1 MNRIFENTSSLF
13 FAQLIGRIFSLSLTL
28 LLTTFFHETEYGQY
42 FLATSITNMIA
53 SIAELGMHAPLIRE
67 MTLHRQQARHFIGN
81 VLIIQI
87 FLSIVAFGVML
98 GAGHLLGYE
107 PIILQ
112 MILILG
118 IAELIN
124 LIAQLFRSVFRAFE
138 QVKYEAITVIVE
150 RVLVVF
156 VGGALIMFGA
166 DVLGFCVIVLI
177 ASFLNL
183 VLSVVIVINKFTSL
197 RFKFDLAIW
206 RVLMSQALPF
216 ALGNIFNLVYFRIDT
231 VMLSKFSPS
240 HVDAAAVVG
249 WYGFAYTIVNAF
261 TILPG
266 AFMMGAMFP
275 VLSRTF
281 EDKRADFASVYTYAF
296 RWMFLLGV
304 PFAVGMAILAPDIAH
319 TLDWLRATL
328 VERFQTLNL
337 PNDVSNLAES
347 FQTSTPSTY
356 APHITSVL
364 RLLSGS
370 GGLIFLTTVML
381 TVLRAADK
389 RLPFTLLMG
398 TTLLLNVGLN
408 YILIPGIQIPGTD
421 IQIFSHTGAA
431 VTMIISEV
439 YLFIASFIYI
449 SVRISKLTRIG
460 FAVKS
465 TLLSVLMGG
474 ALVYLRDSWPIWA
487 LIPAAIIF
495 YFAGLA
501 ILGEFRQGKMGR
513 KMRGFRGGNE

>member
-13 FAQLIGRIFSLSLTL
+13 LAQLIGRIFSLSLTL
-28 LLTTFFHETEYGQY
+28 LLATYFRETELGQY
-42 FLATSITNMIA
+42 VLATFITNMIA

-67 MTLHRQQARHFIGN
+67 MTLNLQQARHFIGN
-81 VLIIQI
+81 ALIIRI

-98 GAGHLLGYE
+98 GTGHLLGYS

-112 MILILG
+112 LILLLG

-156 VGGALIMFGA
+156 VGGVLIILGI
-166 DVLGFCVIVLI
+166 DLIGFCVIVLI

-183 VLSVVIVINKFTSL
+183 VLSVVIVIKKFTSL

-206 RVLMSQALPF
+206 SVLMSQALPF
-216 ALGNIFNLVYFRIDT
+216 ALGNIFNLVYFRIDM
-231 VMLSKFSPS
+231 VMLSKLSPS
-240 HVDAAAVVG
+240 HVDAEAVVA
-249 WYGFAYTIVNAF
+249 WYWLAYTIVNAF

-281 EDKRADFASVYTYAF
+281 EDKRADFASIYTYAF

-304 PFAVGMAILAPDIAH
+304 PFAVGMAILAPDIAD
-319 TLDWLRATL
+319 TLDWLLATL
-328 VERFQTLNL
+328 TERFQTSSL
-337 PNDVSNLAES
+337 PNNAAHLAEHI
-347 FQTSTPSTY
+347 QPPSPPIY

-364 RLLSGS
+364 RLLSAS

-408 YILIPGIQIPGTD
+408 YIVIPGIQIPRTD

-431 VTMIISEV
+431 VTMIVSEV
-439 YLFIASFIYI
+439 YLLLASFIYI
-449 SVRISKLTRIG
+449 SLRISKLKRIG
-460 FAVKS
+460 FAIRS
-465 TLLSVLMGG
+465 TFLAVVMGV
-474 ALVYLRDSWPIWA
+474 ALVHLRDRWPIWG
-487 LIPAAIIF
+487 LIPAAIVF
-495 YFAGLA
+495 YFGGLA
-501 ILGEFRQGKMGR
+501 ILGEFLRGKMGR
-513 KMRGFRGGNE
+513 RMRGFKQ

>member
-28 LLTTFFHETEYGQY
+28 LLATYFRETELGQY
-42 FLATSITNMIA
+42 FLAISITNMIA
-53 SIAELGMHAPLIRE
+53 SIAELGMHAPFIRE
-67 MTLHRQQARHFIGN
+67 VTLNLQQARHFIGN
-81 VLIIQI
+81 ALIIRL

-98 GAGHLLGYE
+98 GTGHLLGYS

-112 MILILG
+112 MILLLG

-138 QVKYEAITVIVE
+138 QMKYEAITIIVE
-150 RVLVVF
+150 RILVVF
-156 VGGALIMFGA
+156 VGGVLIILGI
-166 DVLGFCVIVLI
+166 DLIGFCVIVLI

-183 VLSVVIVINKFTSL
+183 ILSVVIVIKKFTSL

-216 ALGNIFNLVYFRIDT
+216 ALGNIFNLVYFRIGM
-231 VMLSKFSPS
+231 VMVSKLGPS
-240 HVDAAAVVG
+240 HVDGEAAAA
-249 WYGFAYTIVNAF
+249 WYGLAYTIVNAF

-281 EDKRADFASVYTYAF
+281 EDTRADFASIYTYAF

-304 PFAVGMAILAPDIAH
+304 PFAVGMATLAPDIADM
-319 TLDWLRATL
+319 LDWLFATL
-328 VERFQTLNL
+328 TERFQTSSL
-337 PNDVSNLAES
+337 PNDAANLAEHIQAS
-347 FQTSTPSTY
+347 NPPTY

-364 RLLSGS
+364 RLLSVS

-398 TTLLLNVGLN
+398 TTLLLNIGLN
-408 YILIPGIQIPGTD
+408 YIVIPGVQIPRTD

-431 VTMIISEV
+431 VTMVVSEI
-439 YLFIASFIYI
+439 YLLIASFIYI
-449 SVRISKLTRIG
+449 SLRISKLNRFG
-460 FAVKS
+460 FAIRS
-465 TLLSVLMGG
+465 TFLATVMGV
-474 ALVYLRDSWPIWA
+474 ALAHFRGQWPIWG
-487 LIPAAIIF
+487 LIPASIVF

-501 ILGEFRQGKMGR
+501 ILGEFRPGKMGR
-513 KMRGFRGGNE
+513 RMRGFE